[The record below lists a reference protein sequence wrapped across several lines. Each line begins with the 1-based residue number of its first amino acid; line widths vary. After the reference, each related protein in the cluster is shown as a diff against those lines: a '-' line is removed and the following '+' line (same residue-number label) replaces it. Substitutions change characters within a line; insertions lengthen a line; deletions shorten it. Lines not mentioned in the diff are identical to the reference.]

1 MVVGKRR
8 GVSDYVIIDKQGCQ
22 NVDGDLRE
30 LADKSKKK
38 LLKKKYIGAEPK
50 PSSTKPHQS
59 PGLVS

>member
-8 GVSDYVIIDKQGCQ
+8 GVPDYVIIDKQGCQ

-38 LLKKKYIGAEPK
+38 KFKKLYIGAEA
-50 PSSTKPHQS
+50 
-59 PGLVS
+59 